1 MCFPV
6 IGAAMLGYTGTGS
19 VAAATAAT
27 GLSSTGL
34 GIMGASAVAG
44 VASPLVS
51 YAGQRQQARQQARYQ
66 AQAQAAE
73 RQRFMQEQTAIRM
86 RQLQEQVATGEEM
99 FDISKDTVRATDTAA
114 MKARAQG
121 MAGLNVDAIIDDVL
135 TSSGNLQNRLTQQI
149 GMKETA
155 TTLGLEQA
163 QFVTTQRQIGL
174 AKPIQRPSLAL
185 SGFQALSGGLDAYT
199 RGRQIGATYES

>member
-1 MCFPV
+1 MCFPA
-6 IGAAMLGYTGTGS
+6 IGAAVVGAK
-19 VAAATAAT
+19 AAAGMTA
-27 GLSSTGL
+27 LQL
-34 GIMGASAVAG
+34 GMVGASTVAG
-44 VASPLVS
+44 IASPLVS

-66 AQAQAAE
+66 AQAAAAE

-199 RGRQIGATYES
+199 RGRQIRATYET

>member
-1 MCFPV
+1 MCFPA
-6 IGAAMLGYTGTGS
+6 IGAAVAGFGS
-19 VAAATAAT
+19 VGAATTAGMSA
-27 GLSSTGL
+27 LQL
-34 GIMGASAVAG
+34 GMIGASTVAG

-51 YAGQRQQARQQARYQ
+51 YAGQRQQAKQQAKFQ

-73 RQRFMQEQTAIRM
+73 NQRFMQEQTAIRM

-99 FDISKDTVRATDTAA
+99 LDISKDTVRATDTAA
-114 MKARAQG
+114 MKARSQG
-121 MAGLNVDAIIDDVL
+121 MTGLNVDALVGDVL

-163 QFVTTQRQIGL
+163 QFVTTQRQIAL

-185 SGFQALSGGLDAYT
+185 SGFQALSGGLGAYA
-199 RGRQIGATYES
+199 RGRQIGATYEP

>member
-155 TTLGLEQA
+155 ATLGFEQA

-199 RGRQIGATYES
+199 RGRQIRATYEP

>member
-199 RGRQIGATYES
+199 RGRQIRATYET

>member
-1 MCFPV
+1 MCFPA
-6 IGAAMLGYTGTGS
+6 IGAAVAGFGS
-19 VAAATAAT
+19 VGAATTARM
-27 GLSSTGL
+27 STLQL
-34 GIMGASAVAG
+34 GMIGASTVAG

-51 YAGQRQQARQQARYQ
+51 YAGQRQQARQQAKFQ

-73 RQRFMQEQTAIRM
+73 RQRFMQEQTAMNIR
-86 RQLQEQVATGEEM
+86 RAQELKAAGEEM
-99 FDISKDTVRATDTAA
+99 FDISEKTKRATDTAG

-121 MAGLNVDAIIDDVL
+121 MAGLNVDAIIDEQYAL
-135 TSSGNLQNRLTQQI
+135 SGNVQNRITQQLAM
-149 GMKETA
+149 GETA
-155 TTLGLEQA
+155 ATIGFEQA

-185 SGFQALSGGLDAYT
+185 SGFQALSGGLGAYT